1 MLRPVLEDVVKKA
14 GIPHKLVEDI
24 CIGNVLQPGAGP
36 TTSRMAMFLAGF
48 PETTT
53 LQSVNR
59 QCSSGL
65 QAVMHIANSI
75 RARQIDIGIGGGV
88 ESMSSGDMMSA
99 VDPNNLAPAVFEH
112 ERAQKCLMPM
122 GQTSEMVAEQFKVT
136 REMQD

>member
-65 QAVMHIANSI
+65 
-75 RARQIDIGIGGGV
+75 
-88 ESMSSGDMMSA
+88 
-99 VDPNNLAPAVFEH
+99 
-112 ERAQKCLMPM
+112 
-122 GQTSEMVAEQFKVT
+122 
-136 REMQD
+136 